1 MTKNKIMKGTL
12 ILKNIVGIRF
22 KKLGKIYFFN
32 PKEIKLQK
40 GDKIIVETSQG
51 EEYAEVLI
59 PNRYVEDE
67 KIVAPLKKVLRIATN
82 KDIKRHEECKKIEKE
97 AFKVCEEKI
106 KEHKLN
112 MTLTD
117 VECKFDNSKMLF
129 YFTADGRVDFRELVR
144 DLAAIYRTRIELRQI
159 GVRDEVKRIGGNGVC
174 GRELC
179 CCTFLNDFET
189 VSIKMAKEQN
199 ISLNPSKISGNCGRL
214 MCCLKYENEVYED
227 KLKHLPNVGAIVKTE
242 DGVGEVDNIEIL
254 KEQLRI
260 KFKSEDGYTYKKYDA
275 KDVKVIKD
283 VAREQI
289 DEEEIQNK
297 KELEELEKLEQ
308 EDKKVLGGEKNG
320 I

>member
-227 KLKHLPNVGAIVKTE
+227 KLKYLPNVGAIVKTE

-260 KFKSEDGYTYKKYDA
+260 KFKGEEGYTYKKYDT